1 MLMTSEVNV
10 GSKFYNQIKKDEWAF
25 EVEGYGVSF
34 ELIGDDILYNI
45 SYGILKENCVEQF
58 IDLHKKVLEESGL
71 TQKGHFYRI
80 ANWERLESSTWK
92 ARRMYMAGLK
102 EITKKTPSKLLVVFG
117 LNKFMK
123 ILVGVSTSFVS
134 SPVFVA
140 NNLQDALEIIE
151 RERATKTMGEV
162 KIQKH
167 PAKTYTEEQL
177 TGFANEML
185 QVIGGISWDQ
195 EGVSLEGMDKNHPLK
210 TVLDSLVI
218 IKLDL
223 DNMLR
228 EKESSQK
235 SLHESE
241 ERYRTMFEN
250 TGTSMILI
258 EEDTTI
264 SMANGEFIRNTGYS
278 ADEIIGRIKWTS
290 IVHPDDLGRMVEQ
303 HRLRRESPGSA
314 LPGYEFR
321 LITKSGDFRNILLT
335 IDVLPGT
342 KKSIASLNDITERKQ
357 AEEELQNTLNSLRKA
372 VSMTIQVLVSAIEV
386 RDPYTAG
393 HQRRTANLARAIA
406 SEMTLPPEMIEGIR
420 MAGYIHDIG
429 KISLPAEILSKPTK
443 LSEIEFALIKE
454 HSLRGYEIL
463 KDVESPWPLAE
474 MIYQHH
480 ERIDGTGYPRNLR
493 GNDII
498 MEARILAVADV
509 VEAMASNRPYR
520 ASLGIEPAL
529 DEIEKNRGTIY
540 DESVVDACIRL
551 FREKG
556 FELESD

>member
-1 MLMTSEVNV
+1 MTSEVDV
-10 GSKFYNQIKKDEWAF
+10 GSKLYPRIKKDEWSL
-25 EVEGYGVSF
+25 EIEGYGISF

-45 SYGILKENCVEQF
+45 AHGKLKENCVEQF
-58 IDLHKKVLEESGL
+58 IALHKKVLDESGL
-71 TQKGHFYRI
+71 TQKGYFHRI

-102 EITKKTPSKLLVVFG
+102 EITQKTPSKLLVVFG

-123 ILVGVSTSFVS
+123 TLVGVSTPFVS

-140 NNLQDALEIIE
+140 NDLQDALEIIE
-151 RERATKTMGEV
+151 RERERATKTMSEV

-167 PAKTYTEEQL
+167 PAKTYTEKQL
-177 TGFANEML
+177 NGFANEML

-195 EGVSLEGMDKNHPLK
+195 SGVSLEGMDKNHPLK
-210 TVLDSLVI
+210 NVLDSLAI

-264 SMANGEFIRNTGYS
+264 SMANGEFTRNTGYS
-278 ADEIIGRIKWTS
+278 TDEIINRIKWTS

-321 LITKSGDFRNILLT
+321 LITKSGDFRNMLLT

-342 KKSIASLNDITERKQ
+342 KKSIASLIDITERKQ
-357 AEEELQNTLNSLRKA
+357 AEEELQNTLSSLRKA

-393 HQRRTANLARAIA
+393 HQRRAANLARAIA
-406 SEMTLPPEMIEGIR
+406 SEMGLLPEKIEGIR

-429 KISLPAEILSKPTK
+429 KLSLPAEILSKPTK
-443 LSEIEFALIKE
+443 LSELEFALIKE

-480 ERIDGTGYPRNLR
+480 ERMDGTGYPRNLR

-551 FREKG
+551 FRKKG
-556 FELESD
+556 FELESA